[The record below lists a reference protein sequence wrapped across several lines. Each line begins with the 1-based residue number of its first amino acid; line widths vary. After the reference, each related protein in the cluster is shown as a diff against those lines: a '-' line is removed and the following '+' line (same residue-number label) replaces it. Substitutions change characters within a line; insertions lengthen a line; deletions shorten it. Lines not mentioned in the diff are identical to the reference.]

1 MSSHGSGMFSPP
13 LGQPG
18 RGGGGQGNTIESVL
32 SQRREST
39 MSHSGGGSAGGPPL
53 SSNIGGMSMAP
64 GGGSG
69 FTSPTPSQQ
78 PPSNNQFPLRSKMSA
93 MQIRY
98 VYYNILNLLRSKNY
112 YIYSSGVNDRLYYS
126 LVLNQGVESKNWSLI
141 PCLTRACFVFFFK
154 FL

>member
-18 RGGGGQGNTIESVL
+18 RGGGQGNTIESVL

-39 MSHSGGGSAGGPPL
+39 MSHSGGGSAGGPPQ
-53 SSNIGGMSMAP
+53 SSNMGGMSMAP

-69 FTSPTPSQQ
+69 FTSPTPSQH

-98 VYYNILNLLRSKNY
+98 VYYNIL
-112 YIYSSGVNDRLYYS
+112 I
-126 LVLNQGVESKNWSLI
+126 
-141 PCLTRACFVFFFK
+141 F
-154 FL
+154 